1 MNSIIFIIVIVA
13 LFIVPFFVFGGG
25 AKGKIKKALTASL
38 IELAKK
44 NSCTISQTEFWNHN
58 IMGLSKDGNKLLFA
72 TSSEN
77 LKKETVVDLNT
88 VKLSRVNITSRSG
101 EGKASNLRVIEKITL
116 VLEPNN
122 GNSPTIELRI
132 YDSEV
137 DGIVLGNEL
146 QIAEKW
152 AVMTNEQIA
161 ASNR

>member
-1 MNSIIFIIVIVA
+1 
-13 LFIVPFFVFGGG
+13 
-25 AKGKIKKALTASL
+25 
-38 IELAKK
+38 
-44 NSCTISQTEFWNHN
+44 
-58 IMGLSKDGNKLLFA
+58 
-72 TSSEN
+72 
-77 LKKETVVDLNT
+77 

-122 GNSPTIELRI
+122 GNSPTIELHI

-152 AVMTNEQIA
+152 AVMINEQIA